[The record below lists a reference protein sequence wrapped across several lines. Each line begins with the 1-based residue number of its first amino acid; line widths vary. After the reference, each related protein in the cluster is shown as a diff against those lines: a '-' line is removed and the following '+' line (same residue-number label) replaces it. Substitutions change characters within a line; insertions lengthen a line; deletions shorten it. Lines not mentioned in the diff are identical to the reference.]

1 MPKTTL
7 TLLVGLLALTL
18 AGCGDQATLPE
29 QAGEGPHP
37 TLPPPNETTFPTV
50 NVASHKGW
58 TPGGKPKAAD
68 GLSVAAY
75 AAGLDHPRWL
85 YVLPNGDVLVAES
98 NTPKKPDEP
107 FSLRG
112 AARRVALCI
121 FGAGVPSANRI
132 TLLRDKD
139 GDGIA
144 EERSAFLSGLNSPF
158 GMALVGDTL
167 YVADTDAPL
176 RFPYREGDA
185 KIDAKPEKVADL
197 PAGPINLHWTRNVI
211 APMARSST

>member
-1 MPKTTL
+1 M
-7 TLLVGLLALTL
+7 
-18 AGCGDQATLPE
+18 
-29 QAGEGPHP
+29 
-37 TLPPPNETTFPTV
+37 
-50 NVASHKGW
+50 
-58 TPGGKPKAAD
+58 
-68 GLSVAAY
+68 
-75 AAGLDHPRWL
+75 
-85 YVLPNGDVLVAES
+85 LVAES
-98 NTPKKPDEP
+98 NTPKKPDEH

-112 AARRVALCI
+112 VAKRVALWI

-167 YVADTDAPL
+167 YVADTDALL
-176 RFPYREGDA
+176 RFTYREGDT

-211 APMARSST
+211 ASPDGKKLYVTVGSNSNAGEQGMENEQNSGSDPRDRSGHGSVAHFRLGLAQSKRTCLAACERRTLDDGQ

>member
-1 MPKTTL
+1 
-7 TLLVGLLALTL
+7 
-18 AGCGDQATLPE
+18 
-29 QAGEGPHP
+29 
-37 TLPPPNETTFPTV
+37 
-50 NVASHKGW
+50 
-58 TPGGKPKAAD
+58 
-68 GLSVAAY
+68 
-75 AAGLDHPRWL
+75 
-85 YVLPNGDVLVAES
+85 LPNGDVLVAES
-98 NTPKKPDEP
+98 NTPKKPDEH

-112 AARRVALCI
+112 MAKRVALSI

-144 EERSAFLSGLNSPF
+144 EERSTFLSALNSPF

-167 YVADTDAPL
+167 YVADTDALL
-176 RFPYREGDA
+176 RFPYREGVT

-211 APMARSST
+211 ASPDGKKLYVTVGSNSNAGEQGMENERNRTAILEIDPSTGQSRRNFAMVTANASMNSMRSMSASVNPVFASTRSIAVKPASKDACGSPPDSA